1 MTTSNQTAFLD
12 MIAFSEGTQA
22 VGHHNG
28 YDVIVGS
35 TPASMRRIDS
45 FDDHPRVTMQLNSK
59 LWSSAAGRYQI
70 TAPTWAVLKLRL
82 KLPDFSPGSQDKA
95 ALELIREK
103 GAIDMIDAGKITD
116 AIIACAPIWASF
128 PGAGYNQHEN
138 SFSDLIDAYKKA
150 GGTVS

>member
-1 MTTSNQTAFLD
+1 MSNQTAFLD
-12 MIAFSEGTQA
+12 MIGFSEGTSA
-22 VGHHNG
+22 LGHHNG

-35 TPASMRRIDS
+35 TPTLMRRMDS
-45 FDDHPRVTMQLNSK
+45 FDDHPRVTMQLNST

-82 KLPDFSPGSQDKA
+82 KLPDFSPDSQDKA

-103 GAIDMIDAGKITD
+103 GALDMIDTGNITD

-138 SFSDLIDAYKKA
+138 TFSDLIDAYKKA
-150 GGTVS
+150 GGK

>member
-1 MTTSNQTAFLD
+1 MNNRTAFLD
-12 MIAFSEGTQA
+12 MLAFSEGTSA
-22 VGHHNG
+22 CGHNNG

-35 TPASMRRIDS
+35 TPTLMRRMDS

-82 KLPDFSPGSQDKA
+82 KLPDFSPDSQDKA

-103 GAIDMIDAGKITD
+103 GAIVMIDAGKITD